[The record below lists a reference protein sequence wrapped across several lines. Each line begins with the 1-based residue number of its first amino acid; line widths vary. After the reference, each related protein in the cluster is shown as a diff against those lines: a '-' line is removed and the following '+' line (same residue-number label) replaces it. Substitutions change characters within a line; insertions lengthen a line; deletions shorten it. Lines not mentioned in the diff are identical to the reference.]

1 MAEQSEALCL
11 FNGEKEREKGGEIV
25 NDGNHI
31 STFCDHFRFYHHF
44 HFSAT
49 FPSSKFACIY
59 QQQQNRLNF
68 APKSIFASLYESR
81 PCSWREIRFL
91 ELSSPLHL
99 TSPALIKQTAR
110 EQLLVYKRQSH
121 FISERDPESKKHEWA
136 VRLIHPEPQ
145 PISVQR
151 SPLDRLL
158 RESPL
163 SSNLTRC
170 ARWTPDTRMRFGFTD
185 TFDWGFC

>member
-1 MAEQSEALCL
+1 MTA
-11 FNGEKEREKGGEIV
+11 I
-25 NDGNHI
+25 
-31 STFCDHFRFYHHF
+31 TFLHFVTTLDFYHHF
-44 HFSAT
+44 NFSVT

-68 APKSIFASLYESR
+68 APKSIFASLTESR
-81 PCSWREIRFL
+81 PCFWREIRFL
-91 ELSSPLHL
+91 ELSGPLHL

-110 EQLLVYKRQSH
+110 EQLLVYKQQSH

-136 VRLIHPEPQ
+136 AWLIHPEPQ

-151 SPLDRLL
+151 CPLDRLL
-158 RESPL
+158 RWSPL

-170 ARWTPDTRMRFGFTD
+170 ARWTPDTHMRFRFPDASIGAFVRTLLEKQRSHS
-185 TFDWGFC
+185 TFIIQKLCLSQM